1 MENLIPRQLKVGD
14 KIQCP
19 ITVGNI
25 IIPDHTVE
33 IAEIVTQE
41 PWEWRNA
48 YYIEFK
54 DTKGNYHSWKQNQD
68 GGKAIL
74 RKENDNV

>member
-1 MENLIPRQLKVGD
+1 MKNTIIPRQLEVGD
-14 KIQCP
+14 KVQMSVDVGSFI
-19 ITVGNI
+19 IT
-25 IIPDHTVE
+25 DHTVE
-33 IAEIVTQE
+33 IAQIMTQE

-54 DTKGNYHSWKQNQD
+54 DTHGKYHFWKQKQD

-74 RKENDNV
+74 K

>member
-1 MENLIPRQLKVGD
+1 MNESIPRQLQIGD

-25 IIPDHTVE
+25 TIPDYTVE
-33 IAEIVTQE
+33 IAEIITQE
-41 PWEWRNA
+41 PWEWRKA

-68 GGKAIL
+68 GGIAIL
-74 RKENDNV
+74 KEIKIY

>member
-1 MENLIPRQLKVGD
+1 MAQQTIPRQLQVGD

-19 ITVGNI
+19 VDIGNI
-25 IIPDHTVE
+25 TITDYTVE
-33 IAEIVTQE
+33 IGEIITQE

-54 DTKGNYHSWKQNQD
+54 DTNGVYRSWKQNQD
-68 GGKAIL
+68 GGIAIL
-74 RKENDNV
+74 KED